1 MGYALEVLP
10 ARWSTEAVAPIDMTA
25 GLVTIQLPIPVTWAP
40 DAQSRCALTIGDELR
55 DSYGMQII
63 PFTLKMHNATVHV
76 ARISPQV
83 YLSREDFD
91 KLATNTLA
99 ISDTCS
105 RTRKEVAVA
114 MDLPGLA
121 HVDFV

>member
-40 DAQSRCALTIGDELR
+40 DAQSNCALTIGNELR

-91 KLATNTLA
+91 KLAANTLA
-99 ISDTCS
+99 ISETCS
-105 RTRKEVAVA
+105 PDRKDVAVPLGRPEFA
-114 MDLPGLA
+114 K
-121 HVDFV
+121 